1 MAGLSL
7 TNTDTPAIAAGVNNV
22 NSIKTKA
29 INTTPDAAAAAHDF
43 ITANPGASAGLTTAV
58 SKLPSVN
65 PTMPALAQIAQMDQQ
80 SSSASA
86 AKTALTTPQVQAAN
100 HSFAMKLWGVVK
112 EASRDAVAIGQ
123 FPWETIQSSLRQD
136 IGNWKAS
143 DNPSFFDILKKKNPM
158 DVLRQTTLGQDLIQG
173 FSKTGSNL
181 DPMGNGIFPGG
192 TVAKAAR
199 DAGNK
204 NWSVNGEPASPGNVF
219 ANGIGLDPSS
229 TTYKVTTAI
238 TDLIAQLKLDPTIVA
253 GKAIRE
259 GKAIT
264 EAGKTKEVIT
274 AAKNVQADASRVS
287 TLNQINQLK
296 SELDSFGDTVLKAK
310 ATSAKGVAEGAAAT
324 VNAPSKLVHATDP
337 EILDLTNKIAQAKDA
352 RSGVVQIKDAIQAH
366 HDEFQKTI
374 TKGDNIANPYADRL
388 QQAKDNL
395 KAFDTTIK
403 ALSKQIAPLEDG
415 RRKASAVLAR
425 AMDSHAEDLVA
436 KSQAKLEG
444 VAAEQSVLKNRLSA
458 ALENLAGI
466 ASDPRGVEVDYN
478 KVADLVSGRYGEP
491 LVQHLINSKNP
502 IDIWRDLKRSIP
514 IEAAVAISKSQT
526 REDVLSA
533 LAPLIGGKIEGGL
546 PLTAAAKITA
556 NVDGVVHQMLPN
568 WVKDTV
574 VKSGDK
580 IQSLTSFV
588 PKGSVYHLD
597 DTNAL
602 VHAVENYGRYM
613 KLPKDTI
620 DGLLNKIITAE
631 SNSTKGMVASK
642 ELFNAIFNNYEGGL
656 NKFQKDALFE
666 STRIFD
672 GGKTGMQAYWA
683 SRHAAGAH
691 LDFIINGGKKVTLKG
706 PHLESELLNSTIF
719 LPSPDEMKKIVS
731 MLSKTKTSA
740 AARAVAKSGMEMW
753 RTSKLLRPAYMVR
766 NLMEMQVR
774 QYLQGSPSFI
784 QTPMASLAMIAG
796 KSDGSAWRKMLSQ
809 MEQYSGDALGYKWSS
824 VATPAEDAVVNKA
837 MEEYQNIL
845 ASNIGS
851 ADSRMGHVAALQG
864 FAPIEFGHPKFFTGH
879 AFELKKLS
887 GDTVAKILAGKLTPE
902 IKADIKSGKSFED
915 SVTDYFF
922 KGPGKTAMDKLA
934 ATRPD
939 SKALFNTRDGIKQYI
954 FDAENG
960 VQARVDEMTGGI
972 PALYNLVQNGSAMLN
987 SGKVIRLSSDPLE
1000 QRQLAADLK
1009 RAFSNSQELK
1019 GVKVNVRLSD
1029 AAREMDN
1036 SFATKGTQHISDAVD
1051 AWFRTNNKF
1060 EKVVSMGPEY
1070 RVEYWRQIAKFAPSL
1085 DAKSLETLQS
1095 NIDKSLLGIRVD
1107 GKAIGKNNIAYK
1119 TIMDAPG
1126 NGPLSLDV
1134 AHGWAADKAADHVKG
1149 MFYDAYNHRNIFHAT
1164 RFAVPFGQAW
1174 WDTLERWGQLGK
1186 ENPLQTYKAAVVLNK
1201 LENDPN
1207 TSAVYSAFG
1216 VTGYD
1221 PNQGFIQQDPLT
1233 GAKKVYIPILGT
1245 VLSYLTQATSGV
1257 KTEGTPFQIA
1267 TNPIGLNFALGGG
1280 SLAPGVGPMIS
1291 LPAQTVIP
1299 SNWWNGLPPAV
1310 QGLVFP
1316 FGKPQ
1321 DVAAGISSSLMP
1333 AWAAKLTNLFSNGT
1347 SSQATTVST
1356 LRPVMDYLASGG
1368 GYDIMNPN
1376 DQQRLID
1383 DSTKFARFFGAWQ
1396 GITQAILPTS
1406 PLLSALTKSG
1416 DSTVVAQAS
1425 IYAHFQNLVNTTDK
1439 GDYYKAVRDT
1449 LDTYGVNN
1457 VYALITNTKGGTPP
1471 TTDAYNFL
1479 AKNPDVAKKYQDV
1492 FSLFFPGGGFSQ
1504 ALYQQQTKSG
1514 QRVKLN
1520 ASQVEQQANYLL
1532 YMAAKDQIDVNNADD
1547 PTARQDAL
1555 NNLKETFGGSV
1566 PARVI
1571 AGASTRYAN
1580 PAQYMINQ
1588 ITQAVKEPKLAATP
1602 AGQAAIDYL
1611 YLRSQALQDAAD
1623 NGLKSLSGNA
1633 MADTRQTL
1641 RDNAAEIDKHYNG
1654 EFAIMF
1660 QSVFESEVRN

>member
-29 INTTPDAAAAAHDF
+29 TNITPDAATAAHDF

-58 SKLPSVN
+58 SKLPGVN
-65 PTMPALAQIAQMDQQ
+65 PTMPALSQIAKMDQQ
-80 SSSASA
+80 SSSVAA
-86 AKTALTTPQVQAAN
+86 AKAALTTPQIQAAN
-100 HSFAMKLWGVVK
+100 HSFFMKAWGVAK
-112 EASRDAVAIGQ
+112 EASRDAIAITQ
-123 FPWETIQSSLRQD
+123 FPWETLQASIRQD

-143 DNPSFFDILKKKNPM
+143 DNPSLFDILKKKSPM

-173 FSKTGSNL
+173 FNKTGSNL

-192 TVAKAAR
+192 TVAAAAR
-199 DAGNK
+199 SAGAK
-204 NWSVNGEPASPGNVF
+204 NWSVNGEPASPGNVLS
-219 ANGIGLDPSS
+219 NGIGLDPSS
-229 TTYKVTTAI
+229 TTYKVTTALVDI
-238 TDLIAQLKLDPTIVA
+238 IAQLKLDPTILA
-253 GKAIRE
+253 GKA
-259 GKAIT
+259 AT
-264 EAGKTKEVIT
+264 EANVVSKALKTKDVVT
-274 AAKNVQADASRVS
+274 AAKNVEADASRIS

-296 SELDSFGDTVLKAK
+296 SELDSFGDNVLKAK
-310 ATSAKGVAEGAAAT
+310 VSSARGVAEGAAAT

-352 RSGVVQIKDAIQAH
+352 RNGVVQIKDAIEAH

-374 TKGDNIANPYADRL
+374 TKGDNIVNPYADRL

-395 KAFDTTIK
+395 SAFDTTIK
-403 ALSKQIAPLEDG
+403 TLSKQIAPLEDG

-425 AMDSHAEDLVA
+425 AMDSHAEDLVI

-444 VAAEQSVLKNRLSA
+444 IAGQQSVLKNRLSA

-478 KVADLVSGRYGEP
+478 KIADLVSGRYGEP

-502 IDIWRDLKRSIP
+502 IDIWRDLKKSIP
-514 IEAAVAISKSQT
+514 IEAAVALSKSQT

-556 NVDGVVHQMLPN
+556 NADGVVHQMLPN

-597 DTNAL
+597 DTNGL

-642 ELFNAIFNNYEGGL
+642 ELFNAIFNNFEGGL

-784 QTPMASLAMIAG
+784 QSPMASLAMIAG
-796 KSDGSAWRKMLSQ
+796 KSNGSAWRKMLSQ
-809 MEQYSGDALGYKWSS
+809 MEQYSGDALGYKWAD

-845 ASNIGS
+845 GSNIGS

-887 GDTVAKILAGKLTPE
+887 GDSVAKILAGKLTPE

-939 SKALFNTRDGIKQYI
+939 SKALFSTRDGIKQYI

-987 SGKVIRLSSDPLE
+987 SGKVIRMGSDPMV

-1009 RAFSNSQELK
+1009 KAFSNSEELK

-1029 AAREMDN
+1029 AARDMDN
-1036 SFATKGTQHISDAVD
+1036 SFATKGTQHVSDAVD

-1060 EKVVSMGPEY
+1060 EKTISMGPEY
-1070 RVEYWRQIAKFAPSL
+1070 RVEYWRQMAKFAPSL

-1095 NIDKSLLGIRVD
+1095 NIDKSLLGIRID
-1107 GKAIGKNNIAYK
+1107 GKAIGKNNVTYK

-1126 NGPLSLDV
+1126 NGPLNLDV

-1164 RFAVPFGQAW
+1164 RFAIPFGQAW

-1201 LENDPN
+1201 LQNDPN
-1207 TSAVYSAFG
+1207 TSAIYSAFG

-1245 VLSYLTQATSGV
+1245 ALSYLTQATSGV

-1267 TNPIGLNFALGGG
+1267 TNPMGLNFALGGG

-1347 SSQATTVST
+1347 ASQATTVST

-1406 PLLSALTKSG
+1406 PLLSALSKSS

-1457 VYALITNTKGGTPP
+1457 IYALITNTKGGTPP
-1471 TTDAYNFL
+1471 TTDAYSFL
-1479 AKNPDVAKKYQDV
+1479 TKNPGVAKKYQDV

-1555 NNLKETFGGSV
+1555 SNLKETFGGSV

-1611 YLRSQALQDAAD
+1611 YLRSQAMQEAAD
-1623 NGLKSLSGNA
+1623 NGLKSLSSNA
-1633 MADTRQTL
+1633 MADTRQAL
-1641 RDNAAEIDKHYNG
+1641 RDAATEIDKHYNG

>member
-43 ITANPGASAGLTTAV
+43 VTANPGASAGLTTAV
-58 SKLPSVN
+58 SKLPGVN
-65 PTMPALAQIAQMDQQ
+65 PTMPALSQIAQMDQQ
-80 SSSASA
+80 SSSAAA

-100 HSFAMKLWGVVK
+100 HSFFMKLWGVAK
-112 EASRDAVAIGQ
+112 EASRDTIAVTQ
-123 FPWETIQSSLRQD
+123 LPWEALQASIRQD
-136 IGNWKAS
+136 IGNWKKS
-143 DNPSFFDILKKKNPM
+143 DNPSLFDILKKKNPM

-173 FSKTGSNL
+173 FNKTGSNL

-192 TVAKAAR
+192 TVAAKARAEG
-199 DAGNK
+199 AK
-204 NWSVNGEPASPGNVF
+204 NWSINGEPASPGNVL
-219 ANGIGLDPSS
+219 ANGIGLDPQS
-229 TTYKVTTAI
+229 TTYKVTTAL
-238 TDLIAQLKLDPTIVA
+238 TDLIAQLKLDPTILA
-253 GKAIRE
+253 GKVIKE
-259 GKAIT
+259 GKVVE
-264 EAGKTKEVIT
+264 EAGKTKEVLT

-296 SELDSFGDTVLKAK
+296 SELDAFGDNVLKAK

-324 VNAPSKLVHATDP
+324 VTAPSKLVHATDP

-352 RSGVVQIKDAIQAH
+352 RNGIAQIKDAIQAN

-374 TKGDNIANPYADRL
+374 AKDDSTVNPYADRL
-388 QQAKDNL
+388 QQTKDSL
-395 KAFDTTIK
+395 SAFDTTIK
-403 ALSKQIAPLEDG
+403 ELNKQIAPLEDS

-444 VAAEQSVLKNRLSA
+444 IAGQQSVLKNRLSA
-458 ALENLAGI
+458 ALDNLAGI
-466 ASDPRGVEVDYN
+466 ASDPRGIEVDYN

-502 IDIWRDLKRSIP
+502 IDIWRDLKKSIP
-514 IEAAVAISKSQT
+514 IEAAVALSKSQT

-556 NVDGVVHQMLPN
+556 NADGVVHHMLPN

-631 SNSTKGMVASK
+631 SNSTKGIVASK
-642 ELFNAIFNNYEGGL
+642 ELFNAIFDNYEGGL

-691 LDFIINGGKKVTLKG
+691 LDFIVNGGKKVTLKG

-731 MLSKTKTSA
+731 MLSKTKSMA

-784 QTPMASLAMIAG
+784 QSPMASLAMIAG
-796 KSDGSAWRKMLSQ
+796 KSNGSAWRKMLSQ
-809 MEQYSGDALGYKWSS
+809 MEQYSGDALGYKWADA
-824 VATPAEDAVVNKA
+824 ATPEEDAVINKA

-845 ASNIGS
+845 SSNIGS

-887 GDTVAKILAGKLTPE
+887 GDSVAKILSGKVTPE

-915 SVTDYFF
+915 AVTDYFF
-922 KGPGKTAMDKLA
+922 KGSGKSVMDKLA
-934 ATRPD
+934 ASRPD
-939 SKALFNTRDGIKQYI
+939 SKTLFNTREGIKQYI

-960 VQARVDEMTGGI
+960 VQARLDEMTGGI

-1036 SFATKGTQHISDAVD
+1036 SFATKGTQYVSDAVD

-1060 EKVVSMGPEY
+1060 EKVISMGPEY
-1070 RVEYWRQIAKFAPSL
+1070 RVEYWRQMAKFAPSL
-1085 DAKSLETLQS
+1085 DAKSLETLQN

-1107 GKAIGKNNIAYK
+1107 GKAIGKNNPTYK

-1126 NGPLSLDV
+1126 NGPISLDV

-1164 RFAVPFGQAW
+1164 RFAIPFGQAW

-1186 ENPLQTYKAAVVLNK
+1186 ENPLQTYKAAVLLNK

-1233 GAKKVYIPILGT
+1233 NAKKVYIPILGT
-1245 VLSYLTQATSGV
+1245 VLSALTQASTGV

-1267 TNPIGLNFALGGG
+1267 TNPMGLNFALGGG

-1291 LPAQTVIP
+1291 LPAQTIIP

-1310 QGLVFP
+1310 QGLIFP

-1321 DVAAGISSSLMP
+1321 DVAAGISSSLLP
-1333 AWAAKLTNLFSNGT
+1333 TWAAKLTNLFSNGT
-1347 SSQATTVST
+1347 ASQATTVST

-1368 GYDIMNPN
+1368 GYNIMDPN
-1376 DQQRLID
+1376 DQQRLIN
-1383 DSTKFARFFGAWQ
+1383 DSTKFARYFGAWQ

-1406 PLLSALTKSG
+1406 PLLSALAKSG

-1425 IYAHFQNLVNTTDK
+1425 IYAHFQNLLNTTDK

-1457 VYALITNTKGGTPP
+1457 IYALITNTKGGTPP

-1479 AKNPDVAKKYQDV
+1479 AKNPDVADKYKDV
-1492 FSLFFPGGGFSQ
+1492 FTLFFPGGGFSQ
-1504 ALYQQQTKSG
+1504 ALYQQQVRSG
-1514 QRVKLN
+1514 QRVKLT
-1520 ASQVEQQANYLL
+1520 ADQVEQQANYLL
-1532 YMAAKDQIDVNNADD
+1532 YMAAKDQIDVNNSDD
-1547 PTARQDAL
+1547 PVAHQDAMD
-1555 NNLKETFGGSV
+1555 NLKQTFGGSV

-1571 AGASTRYAN
+1571 AGAAGRYAN

-1588 ITQAVKEPKLAATP
+1588 VTQAVKNPKLAETP

-1611 YLRSQALQDAAD
+1611 YLRSQALQEAAD
-1623 NGLKSLSGNA
+1623 SGLKTLSGNA
-1633 MADTRQTL
+1633 MADTRQAL
-1641 RDNAAEIDKHYNG
+1641 RDAAAEIDKHYNG